1 MGPFPDPEKKKE
13 TSMPRTA
20 IPLVLTLALLAGA
33 AVPALAAPAAP
44 AAPAAGGFNAV
55 LPHYEAVRKE
65 LLADSLKGV
74 ATHAEEIRKRAPQD
88 ALGKEIAAAA
98 GQLAAAKDLKT
109 TRDAFYA
116 LSKPMVRWHEA
127 AGGAGGKDTVVAY
140 CPMAKRSWL
149 QPKGEIGNPYYG
161 PSMATCGEVVSK

>member
-1 MGPFPDPEKKKE
+1 M
-13 TSMPRTA
+13 SRTA
-20 IPLVLTLALLAGA
+20 TSLVLALVLLAGA
-33 AVPALAAPAAP
+33 AVPALAAPP
-44 AAPAAGGFNAV
+44 APAAGGFNAV

-98 GQLAAAKDLKT
+98 GQLAAAKDLQT
-109 TRDAFYA
+109 ARDAFHA
-116 LSKPMVRWHEA
+116 LSEPMVRWHET
-127 AGGAGGKDTVVAY
+127 AGGKETVVAY

-161 PSMATCGEVVSK
+161 PSMATRGTVVSK

>member
-1 MGPFPDPEKKKE
+1 M
-13 TSMPRTA
+13 SRTA
-20 IPLVLTLALLAGA
+20 IPLVLALVLLAGA
-33 AVPALAAPAAP
+33 AVPALAASPAP

-88 ALGKEIAAAA
+88 ALGKEIAKAA
-98 GQLAAAKDLKT
+98 GQLAAAKDLT
-109 TRDAFYA
+109 AARDAFSA
-116 LSKPMVRWHEA
+116 LSEPMVRWHKA
-127 AGGAGGKDTVVAY
+127 AGGAGSVGASDTVVAY

-161 PSMATCGEVVSK
+161 PSMATCGEFVSK

>member
-1 MGPFPDPEKKKE
+1 
-13 TSMPRTA
+13 MPRTA
-20 IPLVLTLALLAGA
+20 ISLVLALALLAGA
-33 AVPALAAPAAP
+33 VPGFAAPAKSR
-44 AAPAAGGFNAV
+44 FNAV

-74 ATHAEEIRKRAPQD
+74 ATHAEKIRKQAPQD
-88 ALGKEIAAAA
+88 ALGKEIATAA

-109 TRDAFYA
+109 ARDAFSA

-127 AGGAGGKDTVVAY
+127 TGSTSGKDTVVAY

-149 QPKGEIGNPYYG
+149 QPKGKIGNPYYG
-161 PSMATCGEVVSK
+161 PSMATCGEIVSK